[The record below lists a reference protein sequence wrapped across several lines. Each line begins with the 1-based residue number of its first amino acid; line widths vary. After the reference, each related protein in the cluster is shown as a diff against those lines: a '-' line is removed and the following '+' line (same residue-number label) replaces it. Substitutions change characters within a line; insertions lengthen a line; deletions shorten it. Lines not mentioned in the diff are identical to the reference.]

1 VKRTILSV
9 ILLLALGF
17 LLMADTLVIKGSNT
31 VLPIAQR
38 WVEAFKKY
46 YPDLAVTLEG
56 AGSSTGIKAL
66 FNGTAD
72 LANSSRFLK
81 SSEVEK
87 MHAEGKYFTPI
98 VIAYD
103 GIAVI
108 VNKSLPIND
117 ISRETLK
124 KIYTGKITTWNQID
138 PSLPKKRIT
147 IYSRNTA
154 SGTFETWENKV
165 LDKERMAPWV
175 QMLESTQAEV
185 EAIKR
190 NPYAI
195 GYVGYGYVTEDVKV
209 LKVEGVA
216 PSMKT
221 ILSGEYSISRPL
233 FVFVDLSRFGNTW
246 PETNVVA
253 KFIKFIVSPEGQKL
267 VEDAGYVPA
276 YPTTSSE

>member
-1 VKRTILSV
+1 VKKTIFSV
-9 ILLLALGF
+9 VLLFMLGI

-46 YPDLAVTLEG
+46 YPNLVVTLEG

-72 LANSSRFLK
+72 LANASRFLK
-81 SSEVEK
+81 PSEIEK
-87 MHAEGKYFTPI
+87 MHAEGRYFVPI
-98 VIAYD
+98 VIGYD

-108 VNKSLPIND
+108 VNKSLSIDD

-124 KIYTGKITTWNQID
+124 KIYTGKIATWNQVN

-185 EAIKR
+185 EAIKQ

-195 GYVGYGYVTEDVKV
+195 GYVGYGYVTDDVKV

-216 PSMKT
+216 PSVKT
-221 ILSGEYSISRPL
+221 ILSGEYPISRPL

-246 PETNVVA
+246 PETGVVA
-253 KFIKFIVSPEGQKL
+253 RFIRFIVSPEGQKL
-267 VEDAGYVPA
+267 VKDAGYVPA
-276 YPTTSSE
+276 YSTNE